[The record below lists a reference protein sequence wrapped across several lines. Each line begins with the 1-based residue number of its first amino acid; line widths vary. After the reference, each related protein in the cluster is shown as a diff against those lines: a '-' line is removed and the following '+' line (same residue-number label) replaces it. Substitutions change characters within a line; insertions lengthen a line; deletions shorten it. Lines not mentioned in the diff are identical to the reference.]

1 MRILTA
7 GLAFSFLLLLSACG
21 GGGSGTQPVN
31 SVSLTLAS
39 PSGLIFT
46 GQSGTTINLTVSRQG
61 TVGNVTLQVQGLP
74 AGAAADITS
83 PNSSNAGSI
92 TFMAPTAAAAT
103 YPLTVTAS
111 DGSVSDSAT
120 FSLVVG
126 AVAQIGATSNGPFQ
140 LAMATSFQPAEWDY
154 QFFTLNPTATTTLQ
168 NLQSQH
174 TRLQGISGGVPQKTL
189 AAWDFTVLDAITQ
202 PVLGVGDHS
211 PEFQI
216 AKGPPTLYTGN
227 DSNNSFRDLTFQ
239 EFGDYSQ
246 ELVRYYNTGGFT
258 SGDGA
263 FHISPAYPQDVITWW
278 GIYNEPNINN
288 KLTPQ
293 QYVDLYNVTVPQM
306 QAVDP
311 SLKYVAL
318 ELADFGSEPQNWV
331 PPFVNGVTAHVD
343 VMATHFYSTCNQKD
357 NDATI
362 FATIP
367 GFISDVR
374 FFYTQ
379 MATNP
384 ALANVPLW
392 VTENNVNAD
401 FDKGGGIS
409 ACNGGAFV
417 TDLRGSSAFFA
428 AWRPYVFSQF
438 GKAGVEALYHWDF
451 DADKQY
457 GEVDYNTGAFQ
468 LSYWVDYW
476 LARMFPSPPGATLL
490 DYTATDKTDLE
501 ILPVRNA
508 DNSVTV
514 MVANYA
520 LHSAGDNN
528 GPGSPRTVQI
538 DTSAFGAFASAS
550 LLTIDASTNVATGP
564 TATSVTPAAQINI
577 TLNGYGVAF
586 LTLK

>member
-1 MRILTA
+1 M
-7 GLAFSFLLLLSACG
+7 
-21 GGGSGTQPVN
+21 
-31 SVSLTLAS
+31 
-39 PSGLIFT
+39 
-46 GQSGTTINLTVSRQG
+46 
-61 TVGNVTLQVQGLP
+61 
-74 AGAAADITS
+74 
-83 PNSSNAGSI
+83 
-92 TFMAPTAAAAT
+92 
-103 YPLTVTAS
+103 
-111 DGSVSDSAT
+111 
-120 FSLVVG
+120 
-126 AVAQIGATSNGPFQ
+126 
-140 LAMATSFQPAEWDY
+140 
-154 QFFTLNPTATTTLQ
+154 
-168 NLQSQH
+168 
-174 TRLQGISGGVPQKTL
+174 
-189 AAWDFTVLDAITQ
+189 
-202 PVLGVGDHS
+202 
-211 PEFQI
+211 
-216 AKGPPTLYTGN
+216 
-227 DSNNSFRDLTFQ
+227 
-239 EFGDYSQ
+239 
-246 ELVRYYNTGGFT
+246 
-258 SGDGA
+258 
-263 FHISPAYPQDVITWW
+263 
-278 GIYNEPNINN
+278 
-288 KLTPQ
+288 
-293 QYVDLYNVTVPQM
+293 
-306 QAVDP
+306 
-311 SLKYVAL
+311 
-318 ELADFGSEPQNWV
+318 
-331 PPFVNGVTAHVD
+331 
-343 VMATHFYSTCNQKD
+343 
-357 NDATI
+357 
-362 FATIP
+362 
-367 GFISDVR
+367 
-374 FFYTQ
+374 
-379 MATNP
+379 
-384 ALANVPLW
+384 
-392 VTENNVNAD
+392 NAD